1 MEVPKKIVLDTTIMI
16 GHLRGSEPR
25 LMSTL
30 ESRAEMATTIVN
42 AFELYPWGLPIER
55 GQEKPFCGEGVPL
68 HTRDTYDR

>member
-42 AFELYPWGLPIER
+42 AFELYMGPTNRER
-55 GQEKPFCGEGVPL
+55 SGETFL
-68 HTRDTYDR
+68 R